1 MSGEK
6 IALLKISVLVIK
18 IYIYEY
24 IWIYMQKSV
33 FQNFVSQ
40 SEKLL
45 SLLYAT
51 YLAMTNAWWVIL

>member
-45 SLLYAT
+45 SLLLT